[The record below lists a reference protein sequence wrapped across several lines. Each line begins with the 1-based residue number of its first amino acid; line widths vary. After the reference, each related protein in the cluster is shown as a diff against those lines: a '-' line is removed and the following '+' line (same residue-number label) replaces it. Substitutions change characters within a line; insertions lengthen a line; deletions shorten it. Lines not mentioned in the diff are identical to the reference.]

1 MMQRWGEPVTAI
13 VPMPESCP
21 FTHDRPIL
29 SASVNTLIS
38 QAKSLSKSM
47 RLNWFNV
54 LRNIMGLSDVKE
66 RLMSRIRYYVTYENK
81 MAFLIG
87 NSTHAV

>member
-1 MMQRWGEPVTAI
+1 MIGKEPVTAI
-13 VPMPESCP
+13 VPLPESCP
-21 FTHDRPIL
+21 FTHDRPTFN
-29 SASVNTLIS
+29 ASINTLIS

-47 RLNWFNV
+47 RLNWLNV

-66 RLMSRIRYYVTYENK
+66 RLMSRIGYYVNLRNK

-87 NSTHAV
+87 NSRYAV